1 MTNHGFLLDSGYFAS
16 LFEGV
21 TVHPFSWPVG
31 ISIAIVIVLLLLSG
45 YMSSSE
51 TAFFSLTPGNISE
64 IKNSSNSSDKKLLYL
79 LENSE
84 QLLATILIGN
94 NIVNIAMVFL
104 SNYAISELVDFG
116 SSKVLQFVLQTIGLT
131 FILLLFG
138 EISPK
143 VIAQQDALA
152 FSRFSAPIMARFYK
166 IIAPFSRALMHTSS
180 SSKRRKKNRGYT
192 ISVDDLSKAVELT
205 EDKTPA
211 QSEIMEGIIKF
222 HDKTAVEIMVPR
234 IDMVD
239 IEYNASFRQVLEI
252 INESGNSR
260 LPVYEG
266 TQDTIRGVLYIKD
279 CIPYISSDSAFEW
292 QKLIRPAYFVPENK
306 QLDELLEEFRAG
318 HIHMAIVVDE
328 YGGTS
333 GLVTLED
340 ILEEIVGEISDE
352 YDEDELPYTALDDG
366 SYLFQAKTQINDFCR
381 LLDIDQRFF
390 DDVEQ
395 DVDTLG
401 GVFLEMKQEI
411 PHVGESVFYHGME
424 LQVTEMD
431 KFRIRQLRVLIPKDL
446 GENEDPAALNNMDTP
461 PE

>member
-1 MTNHGFLLDSGYFAS
+1 MDYWHA

-21 TVHPFSWPVG
+21 KVQPFTWQVG
-31 ISIAIVIVLLLLSG
+31 FALFFVLFLLLFSG

-51 TAFFSLTPGNISE
+51 TAFFSLSPQDLAT
-64 IKNSSNSSDKKLLYL
+64 IKESDASSDKKLLHL
-79 LENSE
+79 LGQSE

-94 NIVNIAMVFL
+94 NIVNIGVVFL
-104 SNYAISELVDFG
+104 SNYIITSLVDFG
-116 SSKVLQFVLQTIGLT
+116 SAIALSFILQTIGLT

-138 EISPK
+138 EITPK
-143 VIAQQDALA
+143 VIARQNPLKM
-152 FSRFSAPIMARFYK
+152 SRLSAPLMSILFKGLTPGAKALTRT
-166 IIAPFSRALMHTSS
+166 SRLSDKGS
-180 SSKRRKKNRGYT
+180 KKRRKQS

-205 EDKTPA
+205 EGKSPE

-239 IEYNASFRQVLEI
+239 IDYSWTFERVLPL

-266 TQDTIRGVLYIKD
+266 TQDTIRGILYIKD
-279 CIPYISSDSAFEW
+279 CIPYINSPKNFDW
-292 QKLIRPAYFVPENK
+292 HKLIRPAYFVPENK
-306 QLDELLEEFRAG
+306 MLDELLEEFREDR
-318 HIHMAIVVDE
+318 IHMAIVVDE

-352 YDEDELPYTALDDG
+352 YDEEELPYTLLQDG
-366 SYLFQAKTQINDFCR
+366 SYLFQAKTQITDFCR
-381 LLDIDQRFF
+381 LMAVDDDYFDQI
-390 DDVEQ
+390 EQ

-401 GVFLEMKQEI
+401 GVFLEKKQEI
-411 PHVGESVFYHGME
+411 PHVGDKVKFRD
-424 LQVTEMD
+424 LQLEITEMD
-431 KFRIRQLRVLIPKDL
+431 KFRIQQMRVII
-446 GENEDPAALNNMDTP
+446 P
-461 PE
+461 PEIVHKGTPIAK